1 MSDQLPVSLEG
12 VPQSL
17 VDVAETFGLQVVF
30 LLMEHFGG
38 LDVQFPRNPP
48 DDHPLVQ
55 ALGQETGREVS
66 HFLTGAT
73 IYIPHARGKTTQR
86 AIMKLEKAGL
96 DRSEIARTLGISQRH
111 VRRVANAGGKSD
123 PNQLDMFSDSE

>member
-48 DDHPLVQ
+48 DDHPLVL
-55 ALGQETGREVS
+55 ALGQETGRALS
-66 HFLTGAT
+66 HFLSGGQ
-73 IYIPHARGKTTQR
+73 IYVPHARGKTTKT
-86 AIMKLEKAGL
+86 AIAKLEKAGL
-96 DRSEIARTLGISQRH
+96 NRAEIARTLGITGRQ
-111 VRRVANAGGKSD
+111 VRRVANSKGRSN
-123 PNQLDMFSDSE
+123 PNQLDMFKDH